1 MPTLACA
8 QAGEGSIAVA
18 APAAG
23 SFALGHVPG
32 RRHHREGGDDRPC
45 GGFARNL
52 DGLGRKSIELLGAR
66 AAVRRGFR
74 MLAESATFAQD
85 MKSSAT
91 AKTRWHVGATAI

>member
-1 MPTLACA
+1 M
-8 QAGEGSIAVA
+8 AVA
-18 APAAG
+18 SLPQDLSPWGMFQHADTIVKAVMIGLAAA
-23 SFALGHVPG
+23 SLVTWTVWVA
-32 RRHHREGGDDRPC
+32 
-45 GGFARNL
+45 
-52 DGLGRKSIELLGAR
+52 KSIELLGAR